1 MKEFAKIELEQKLKE
16 ARKEV
21 EHYKR
26 IAKETGSICLRET
39 EELSQLILWR
49 KQAEEELRENEERYR
64 TVVEDMPAMICRFR
78 CDGTLTFVNSAY
90 CNCFN
95 KKKEELIGQN
105 FFQFVFKEDQ
115 NKVKNHFMSLDQ
127 KRPTITYEHQFIAPG
142 EEIRWQQWTD
152 RALFD
157 DQNHLIEYQSIGRD
171 ITEEKLAHQ
180 EKTKLEAQLQ
190 QAHKL
195 QAIGTLASGFAH
207 NFNNLLMGITANIS
221 IMLLDIDSDH
231 QHYKYLKNIEKQV
244 KNGSKLAS
252 QLTGYARAGRYEVKP
267 INLNQLL
274 KETSDTFKIA
284 KKEIR
289 IHQNFSENLYRIEAD
304 RGQIEQVLL
313 NLYVNAADSM
323 PKKGGLFLKT
333 INVTDK
339 DIVGKPYN
347 PKPGDYV
354 LLTVRD
360 TGAGI
365 NKETKGH
372 IFEPFFTTKGLSK
385 GTGLGLSSAYGI
397 IKGHGGYID
406 VDSEKG
412 YGATFNIYLPATKKE
427 VKQEKELFEKII
439 IGKETVLFVDDDD
452 MVIEGCGEMLTKMGY
467 NVLIARNGKDALE
480 IYKENQHKIDIV
492 IIDMIMPI
500 MNGGETYDRLK
511 KMYPDIKVL
520 LSSGH
525 SVNGQATEI
534 LERGCNGFIQK
545 PFTIEVLSEKIREI
559 LGKK

>member
-231 QHYKYLKNIEKQV
+231 QHYKYLKNIAKQV

-267 INLNQLL
+267 TNLNQLL

-323 PKKGGLFLKT
+323 PKRGGLFLKT

-360 TGAGI
+360 TGAGMD
-365 NKETKGH
+365 KETKEH

>member
-1 MKEFAKIELEQKLKE
+1 MKKFAKIELEQKLKE
-16 ARKEV
+16 ARKEI
-21 EHYKR
+21 EHYKK

-39 EELSQLILWR
+39 EALSQLILWR

-90 CNCFN
+90 CNYFN
-95 KKKEELIGQN
+95 KKEEELIGQN
-105 FFQFVFKEDQ
+105 LFQFILKEEQ

-127 KRPTITYEHQFIAPG
+127 KRPTITYEHQVIAPDG
-142 EEIRWQQWTD
+142 EIRWQQWTD

-157 DQNHLIEYQSIGRD
+157 DQNHLVEYQSIGRD
-171 ITEEKLAHQ
+171 ITEEKLALQ
-180 EKTKLEAQLQ
+180 EKNKLEAQLQ

-195 QAIGTLASGFAH
+195 QAIGTLAGGFAH
-207 NFNNLLMGITANIS
+207 NFNNLLMGIIANIS

-244 KNGSKLAS
+244 ENGSKLAS
-252 QLTGYARAGRYEVKP
+252 QLTGYARVGRYKVKT

-284 KKEIR
+284 KKGII
-289 IHQNFSENLYRIEAD
+289 IHQNFSDNLYGIEAD

-313 NLYVNAADSM
+313 NLYINAADSM
-323 PKKGGLFLKT
+323 PKRGDLFLKT

-339 DIVGKPYN
+339 DISGKPYN
-347 PKPGDYV
+347 PKPGNYV

-360 TGAGI
+360 TGAGMD
-365 NKETKGH
+365 KETREH

-427 VKQEKELFEKII
+427 VKKEKELPGKII
-439 IGKETVLFVDDDD
+439 KGNETVLLVDDED
-452 MVIEGCGEMLTKMGY
+452 MVVEGCREMLTKMGY
-467 NVLIARNGKDALE
+467 NVSIARNGKDALE
-480 IYKENQHKIDIV
+480 IYKENQDKIDIV
-492 IIDMIMPI
+492 IIDMIMPE
-500 MNGGETYDRLK
+500 MNGGDTYDRLK
-511 KMYPDIKVL
+511 KMNPDINVL

-525 SVNGQATEI
+525 SINGQATKI
-534 LERGCNGFIQK
+534 LERGCNDFIQK
-545 PFTIEVLSEKIREI
+545 PFNIEVLSEKIREI

>member
-1 MKEFAKIELEQKLKE
+1 MKEFARIELEQKLKE
-16 ARKEV
+16 ASKEV

-26 IAKETGSICLRET
+26 IAKETGNICLRET

-127 KRPTITYEHQFIAPG
+127 KRPTITYEHQVIAPG

-157 DQNHLIEYQSIGRD
+157 DQNHLVEYQSIGRD

-231 QHYKYLKNIEKQV
+231 QHYKYLKNIAKQV

-313 NLYVNAADSM
+313 NLYVNSADSM
-323 PKKGGLFLKT
+323 PERGDLFLKT

-365 NKETKGH
+365 DKETKGH

-427 VKQEKELFEKII
+427 VKQEKELLKKII

>member
-157 DQNHLIEYQSIGRD
+157 DQNHLVEYQSIGRD

-323 PKKGGLFLKT
+323 PERGDLFLKT

-360 TGAGI
+360 TGAGMD
-365 NKETKGH
+365 KETKEH

-427 VKQEKELFEKII
+427 VKQEKELLKKII